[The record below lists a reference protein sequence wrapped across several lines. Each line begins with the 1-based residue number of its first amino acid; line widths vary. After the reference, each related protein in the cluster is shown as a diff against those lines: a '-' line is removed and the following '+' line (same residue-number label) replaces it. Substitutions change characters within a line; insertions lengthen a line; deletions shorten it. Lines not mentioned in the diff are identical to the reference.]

1 MCVLEPMHVTKV
13 RERERER
20 GRLDHLHSKAL
31 KEMLLLLLLLDMC
44 GGDEE

>member
-1 MCVLEPMHVTKV
+1 MSVLEPMHVTKV
-13 RERERER
+13 RERER